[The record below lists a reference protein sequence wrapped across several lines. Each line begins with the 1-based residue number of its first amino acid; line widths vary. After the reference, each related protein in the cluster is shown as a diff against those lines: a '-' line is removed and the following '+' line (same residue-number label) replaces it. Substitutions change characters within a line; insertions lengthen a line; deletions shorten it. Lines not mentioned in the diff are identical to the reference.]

1 MVWNKMVVVGDQFE
15 MSLMMGVHCVM
26 FLFLVIRAS
35 LCCWSFLGVIL
46 ED

>member
-26 FLFLVIRAS
+26 FLFLVMIAS
-35 LCCWSFLGVIL
+35 LCRSFLGVIL